1 MYGGGIYGK
10 MCSLSG
16 SEEENRKQM
25 KHAYQND
32 DPYSVDK
39 HRDFRNVLSKYKQS
53 VKDIRE
59 HHDYPALVQKIR
71 SETGNIKEH
80 PQYPALMEKYAVR
93 DTTTCPPTYKS
104 CPKPGTYLLKTDI
117 AKGYV
122 SRKDEGIAQLA
133 KYKKKYQDLAS
144 DIKTHPS
151 YPALM
156 KKFAFVD
163 NSTCPPTFKSCMQV
177 IEEEKRKHKK
187 KREKLVKKIA
197 NGTNASASASA
208 SSGES
213 ESVITGSETIYV
225 DAKCR
230 KAVTDFIKAHP
241 ELKDIKK
248 HPQYK
253 SLMEKVGCLD
263 KSVCPP
269 TYKKCKPK
277 CPVIPIQDHPDI
289 HKYILKTHIP
299 KLQLQLQTRAS
310 ANQSQSESE
319 SESKHLAAQNA
330 LLKEKIQVL
339 KQKIKEHKKSAKDAI
354 KKYAWKDTST
364 CPPTYKTCEA
374 PKKISDFNITDH
386 PDIHKYILKSQL
398 PKILD
403 RECRKHFKH

>member
-25 KHAYQND
+25 SHAYRDD

-39 HRDFRNVLSKYKQS
+39 HRDFRNAISSYKQTS
-53 VKDIRE
+53 KDIRD
-59 HHDYPALVQKIR
+59 HRDYPALVQKLR
-71 SETGNIKEH
+71 SETGSIKDH
-80 PQYPALMEKYAVR
+80 PQYSVLMEKYAVR

-144 DIKTHPS
+144 DIKKHPS

-156 KKFAFVD
+156 KKFAFTD
-163 NSTCPPTFKSCMQV
+163 NSTCPPTFKSCREV
-177 IEEEKRKHKK
+177 IAEEKSKHKK
-187 KREKLVKKIA
+187 KREKLIKKLADGSVIK
-197 NGTNASASASA
+197 GS
-208 SSGES
+208 ES
-213 ESVITGSETIYV
+213 ELVAISGAGSETINV
-225 DAKCR
+225 SAKCR
-230 KAVTDFIKAHP
+230 KAVSDFIKAHP
-241 ELKDIKK
+241 ELNDIKK

-253 SLMEKVGCLD
+253 SLMDKVSCID
-263 KSVCPP
+263 NTVCPP
-269 TYKKCKPK
+269 TYKKCKSK

-289 HKYILKTHIP
+289 HKYILKTQIP
-299 KLQLQLQTRAS
+299 KLRSSVSAGEEESTNAQL
-310 ANQSQSESE
+310 
-319 SESKHLAAQNA
+319 KAQ
-330 LLKEKIQVL
+330 IIVL
-339 KQKIKEHKKSAKDAI
+339 KRKIKEQKKAAKDAI

-364 CPPTYKTCEA
+364 CPPTYKKCEA
-374 PKKISDFNITDH
+374 PKKISDFSITDH
-386 PDIHKYILKSQL
+386 PDIHKYMLKSQL

-403 RECRKHFKH
+403 KECRKHFNN